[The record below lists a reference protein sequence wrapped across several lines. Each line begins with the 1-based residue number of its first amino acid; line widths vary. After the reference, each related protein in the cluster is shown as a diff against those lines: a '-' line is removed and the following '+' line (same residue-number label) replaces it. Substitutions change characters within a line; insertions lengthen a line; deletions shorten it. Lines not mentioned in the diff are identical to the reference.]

1 MHVLSLRNILHMR
14 ILILLSSIALLT
26 VNSCKNDG
34 CDDPLAF
41 NYDENG
47 TSSESCIYEPKQI
60 SLTVSP
66 NFGGESFN
74 VKDTLDINDGREIII
89 NYFGV
94 YLSNLSIK
102 EKAEDD
108 YIAWGNNDVM
118 LAKDGQLILDAVY
131 VNKSQITG
139 FQFDIGVDTAI
150 YSGDPTDTTQV
161 SLSSPLALQVPS
173 MYWGWAGGY
182 RFVSV
187 EGVVDASA
195 AKDGS
200 EMMNFE
206 FHCGLPAN
214 LKTMTMDSNNISA
227 AGNEINLEL
236 ALDIRALFEGVDFE
250 NDDLIIHSGMH
261 PVTIKMMNNSVNAI
275 ELK

>member
-1 MHVLSLRNILHMR
+1 MLHMR
-14 ILILLSSIALLT
+14 RLLLLSTVALLT

-34 CDDPLAF
+34 CHDPLAF

-47 TSSESCIYEPKQI
+47 TSTESCIYEPKQV

-66 NFGGESFN
+66 NFGGESFKL
-74 VKDTLDINDGREIII
+74 KDTLDINDGRPIII
-89 NYFGV
+89 NYYGM
-94 YLSNLSIK
+94 YLSNLSFK
-102 EKAEDD
+102 ENAEDD

-118 LAKDGQLILDAVY
+118 LAKVGQLILNAVY
-131 VNKSQITG
+131 LNKSQITG
-139 FQFDIGVDTAI
+139 FQFDLGVDTAI
-150 YSGDPTDTTQV
+150 YNGDPTDTTQV
-161 SLSSPLALQVPS
+161 STTSPLTLQVPS

-187 EGVVDASA
+187 EGVVDAST

-206 FHCGLPAN
+206 FHCGLPVN
-214 LKTMTMDSNNISA
+214 LKTMTLDSNNINA
-227 AGNEINLEL
+227 AVNEIDLEL
-236 ALDIRALFEGVDFE
+236 ALDIRALFEGIDFE
-250 NDDLIIHSGMH
+250 NDDLIIHDGMH
-261 PVTIKMMNNSVNAI
+261 PVTIKMMNNSISAI